1 MIEHAFEP
9 FFTTKEVGQ
18 GSGLG
23 LSMVYGLARQSGGFA
38 AIESEEGK
46 GTTVSIY
53 LPKAID
59 DQPGAEEK
67 TTDAEFEMGRGE
79 TILLV
84 EDEANVRDATTK
96 LLKRLSYTVLDRPSA
111 FRNDFA
117 RRYERHRGI
126 SSSLRTTPEPEM
138 PIYDRLCIAT

>member
-96 LLKRLSYTVLDRPSA
+96 LLKRLSYTVLTAEDGVA
-111 FRNDFA
+111 A
-117 RRYERHRGI
+117 LAI
-126 SSSLRTTPEPEM
+126 SSAAERIDLLLSEM
-138 PIYDRLCIAT
+138 ILPGGMNGIEVYRRL